1 MPKYRLN
8 RNLTLRSKY
17 GRSVKFE
24 KGVETYIPAFMVAEA
39 VAIGAENCDKSE
51 AVVTPKKATTLT
63 FEQRRDA
70 VYEVFAKLVETN
82 DAKDFTASGQPN
94 LKSMNKHLDFTLE
107 KSELEDFWKA
117 YKVGQLEE

>member
-8 RNLTLRSKY
+8 RNLVLRSKY

-24 KGVETYIPAFMVAEA
+24 KGVETYIPDFMVAEA
-39 VAIGAENCDKSE
+39 VALGAENCDKD
-51 AVVTPKKATTLT
+51 APAVTPKKEQTFT

-70 VYEVFAKLVETN
+70 VYEVFKQLVEKN

-94 LKSMNKHLDFTLE
+94 LKSMNKHLDFALE
-107 KSELEDFWKA
+107 RAELDDFWKS
-117 YKVGQLEE
+117 YKLGQLEE